1 MKLSRKLLPALA
13 MLLVS
18 AVMMSTASFAWFSTN
33 TTAYANGMSVQIAT
47 AQNLL
52 ISENDADDYKSMYGA
67 SINKTNMSPASAEN
81 VPAPKFYYVTTAGK
95 IQPDS
100 SAAASDTVFAED
112 TTEKHYAKF
121 SVDLK
126 AVGEVNEGK
135 VSNIQAQIRLN
146 DTYESAIHKTLR
158 VLIVV
163 NGTDSFIYAPAGGT
177 ANYAPIT
184 GTSSTDVGDTI
195 TSFSNDTT
203 NLIKAEGGLVFE
215 QKYDVD
221 VYIWFEGQDEDCK
234 ATNAVAIEA
243 MGLTIDFKLV
253 EADAA

>member
-33 TTAYANGMSVQIAT
+33 TTAAANGINVQIAT

-52 ISENDADDYKSMYGA
+52 ISADGADQFKSSYGA
-67 SINKTNMSPASAEN
+67 GINKTSMAPASADVVASPE
-81 VPAPKFYYVTTAGK
+81 FYYVTTAGA

-100 SAAASDTVFAED
+100 SAAASDTVFAKD
-112 TTEKHYAKF
+112 TDGKNYAKF

-126 AVGEVNEGK
+126 AVGEKAEGK
-135 VSNIQAQIRLN
+135 VNNIQAEITLA

-163 NGTDSFIYAPAGGT
+163 DGTDAFLYAPQGGT
-177 ANYAPIT
+177 ANYKPIV
-184 GTSSTDVGDTI
+184 GTTYTDVGETI
-195 TSFSNDTT
+195 STFSNDTT
-203 NLIKAEGGLVFE
+203 DLIKAADGLTFE
-215 QKYDVD
+215 QVYNVD
-221 VYIWFEGQDEDCK
+221 VYIWFEGQDVDCT
-234 ATNAVAIEA
+234 ATNAVQIEN
-243 MGLTIDFKLV
+243 MGLVINFNLSEKT
-253 EADAA
+253 A